1 MSQHTPAPPRDI
13 PGWLLGLLGF
23 GLFWL
28 IAGVDLT
35 PGVANASSL
44 YHNVEAVALFLP
56 GLWLC
61 VTQRHWLLERLR
73 QRPELAA
80 ALLLLAWGAISLTWA
95 TGNHPGE
102 RIKIPLQIA
111 SFVVGWLCWAR
122 VRGEVASQTLL
133 RWAAY
138 ALALGALAAIVAM
151 PWRVM
156 DFPGRIVGFAM
167 LDGPNLS
174 GYVMGAA
181 AVWLYQLPP
190 SRRGEQ
196 VFWLACLAC
205 LLVFCAMTQSRGTWL
220 AVFVSMLVLPLLRP
234 RRHNTAVAVGA
245 LALAVVVAVVARHL
259 LEARGQSHRLE
270 IWHQAEA
277 MIAARPWRGLGLDTP
292 YTITIGPESWT
303 HSHNLFTNLAI
314 ELGVPALLL
323 WVVVWVAI
331 AWRGWQHRAE
341 PLGRVVLAIWIFSTI
356 ALQLD
361 GPALLLSPRPEWL
374 LTWLPL
380 AISAGW
386 LTRSNRTVQL
396 ADAIV

>member
-1 MSQHTPAPPRDI
+1 MSQYTPAPPRAI
-13 PGWLLGLLGF
+13 PGWLLGLIGF

-28 IAGVDLT
+28 IAGVGLT

-44 YHNVEAVALFLP
+44 YHNIEAVALFLP

-61 VTQRHWLLERLR
+61 FSQRRWLLERLR
-73 QRPELAA
+73 ARPELAA
-80 ALLLLAWGAISLTWA
+80 ALALLAWGAVSLAWA
-95 TGNHPGE
+95 QGNHLGE
-102 RIKIPLQIA
+102 RIKIPLQIVT
-111 SFVVGWLCWAR
+111 FVAGWLCWTG
-122 VRGEVASQTLL
+122 VRGEEAAATLL
-133 RWAAY
+133 RLAGY
-138 ALALGALAAIVAM
+138 ALALGALVAIVAM

-156 DFPGRIVGFAM
+156 DFPGRIIGFAM

-181 AVWLYQLPP
+181 AVWLYQLRPP
-190 SRRGEQ
+190 GRRERW
-196 VFWLACLAC
+196 FWLACLAS

-220 AVFVSMLVLPLLRP
+220 AVFVSMLALPLLHP
-234 RRHNTAVAVGA
+234 RRRDVLVA
-245 LALAVVVAVVARHL
+245 LAALAGATVVAVVERQL
-259 LEARGQSHRLE
+259 LVARGQSHRLE
-270 IWHQAEA
+270 IWQRAEA
-277 MIAARPWRGLGLDTP
+277 MIAAHPWRGIGLDTP
-292 YTITIGPESWT
+292 YAITIGAESWT

-314 ELGVPALLL
+314 ELGVPALLVWL
-323 WVVVWVAI
+323 AIWVAI
-331 AWRGWQHRAE
+331 AWRGWRHRAF
-341 PLGRVVLAIWIFSTI
+341 PAGRVVLGIWIFSTI

-386 LTRSNRTVQL
+386 AIPANRSVQL

>member
-1 MSQHTPAPPRDI
+1 MPQHTPAPTRDI
-13 PGWLLGLLGF
+13 PRWLPGLLAL

-28 IAGVDLT
+28 IAGVCLT
-35 PGVANASSL
+35 PGMSNASSL
-44 YHNVEAVALFLP
+44 YHNIEAVALFLP
-56 GLWLC
+56 GLYLAFSQRRWLAD
-61 VTQRHWLLERLR
+61 QLR
-73 QRPELAA
+73 ARPELAG
-80 ALLLLAWGAISLTWA
+80 ALLLLVWGVVSLAWAQ
-95 TGNHPGE
+95 GNHLGE

-111 SFVVGWLCWAR
+111 SFVVGWLCW
-122 VRGEVASQTLL
+122 VKWRGEVAAQTLL
-133 RWAAY
+133 RWSAY
-138 ALALGALAAIVAM
+138 ALALGALAAIIAT

-156 DFPGRIVGFAM
+156 DFPGRIIGFAM

-190 SRRGEQ
+190 ARRGEQ
-196 VFWLACLAC
+196 VLWLACLAC
-205 LLVFCAMTQSRGTWL
+205 LLVFCAMTESRGTWL
-220 AVFVSMLVLPLLRP
+220 AVFVSMLVLPVLQP
-234 RRHNTAVAVGA
+234 RRANMALAIGA
-245 LALAVVVAVVARHL
+245 LAAAAAVIVIARHL

-277 MIAARPWRGLGLDTP
+277 MIAAHPWRGLGLDTP
-292 YTITIGPESWT
+292 YTISIGTETWT

-323 WVVVWVAI
+323 WVAI
-331 AWRGWQHRAE
+331 WIAVAWRGWQCRSL
-341 PLGRVVLAIWIFSTI
+341 PLGRVVLAIWVFSTI

-380 AISAGW
+380 AISASVRVQAE
-386 LTRSNRTVQL
+386 RSVQL
-396 ADAIV
+396 TNAII

>member
-1 MSQHTPAPPRDI
+1 MPQHTPAPTRDI
-13 PGWLLGLLGF
+13 PRWLSGLLAF

-28 IAGVDLT
+28 IAGVCLT
-35 PGVANASSL
+35 PGVSNASSL
-44 YHNVEAVALFLP
+44 YHNIEAVALFLP
-56 GLWLC
+56 GLYLAFS
-61 VTQRHWLLERLR
+61 QRHWLAERLR
-73 QRPELAA
+73 ERPELAG
-80 ALLLLAWGAISLTWA
+80 ALLLLFWGVVSLAWAG
-95 TGNHPGE
+95 GNHLGE

-111 SFVVGWLCWAR
+111 SFVVGWLCW
-122 VRGEVASQTLL
+122 VGWRGELAAQTLL
-133 RWAAY
+133 RWSAY

-156 DFPGRIVGFAM
+156 DFPGRIIGFAM

-190 SRRGEQ
+190 ARRSEQ
-196 VFWLACLAC
+196 AFWLTCLGC
-205 LLVFCAMTQSRGTWL
+205 LLVFCAMTESRGTWL
-220 AVFVSMLVLPLLRP
+220 AVFISMLALPLLQP
-234 RRHNTAVAVGA
+234 RRLNVGIAITALAGAAAVAVI
-245 LALAVVVAVVARHL
+245 ARPL

-270 IWHQAEA
+270 IWRQAEA
-277 MIAARPWRGLGLDTP
+277 MIAAHPWRGIGLDTP
-292 YTITIGPESWT
+292 YAITIGSETWT

-323 WVVVWVAI
+323 WLVVWIAI
-331 AWRGWQHRAE
+331 AWRGWQYRSE

-380 AISAGW
+380 AISASVW
-386 LTRSNRTVQL
+386 VPIRRTVQL
-396 ADAIV
+396 ADAIG